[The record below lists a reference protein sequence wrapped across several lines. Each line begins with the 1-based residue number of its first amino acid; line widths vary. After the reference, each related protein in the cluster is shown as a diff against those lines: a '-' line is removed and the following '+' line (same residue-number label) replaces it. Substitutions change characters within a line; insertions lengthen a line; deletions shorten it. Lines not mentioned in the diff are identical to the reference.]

1 LEQVNKLYHHT
12 LSEQEEEQQWIAKAK
27 ENPTHFGVLYK
38 KYYLQIFRFV
48 LKRLGDEVAAAEV
61 VSDIFVKALQSIHK
75 YENRGFPFS
84 AWLFQ
89 IARNEV
95 NLSFR
100 KEKYNRTVT
109 VASEDLFQVLEE
121 MEDDSNEENV
131 QLLLKGMKSLKPEE
145 LELLEM
151 RYFERRPFKEV
162 SEILEITESS
172 AKVRMH
178 RVMQKLKEIIIGK

>member
-1 LEQVNKLYHHT
+1 MKVTPPKVTE
-12 LSEQEEEQQWIAKAK
+12 A
-27 ENPTHFGVLYK
+27 
-38 KYYLQIFRFV
+38 
-48 LKRLGDEVAAAEV
+48 
-61 VSDIFVKALQSIHK
+61 
-75 YENRGFPFS
+75 
-84 AWLFQ
+84 
-89 IARNEV
+89 
-95 NLSFR
+95 FR

-178 RVMQKLKEIIIGK
+178 RVMQKLKEIIIEMTFIFNSHA